1 MNEKLFLRNPEDSE
15 LGRKIISN
23 SIQLINKIGF
33 EAFTFKKLAT
43 EVQSTEAGVY
53 RYFENKHRLL
63 LYIVDWYWSWQEYRL
78 IFHTHNLNNA
88 EEKIK
93 KSIRILAA
101 QVEDD
106 IATDYINEKILCEIV
121 MSEGAKSFL
130 TKHVAEDNKAKFFKP
145 YKDLSAR
152 LAGYISAYNPK
163 YKYPHSLATSIIEM
177 AHSQKFFM
185 QNLPSLTDFTNAKSN
200 RTVNSFLEDMTF
212 AAISPGN

>member
-1 MNEKLFLRNPEDSE
+1 
-15 LGRKIISN
+15 
-23 SIQLINKIGF
+23 
-33 EAFTFKKLAT
+33 
-43 EVQSTEAGVY
+43 
-53 RYFENKHRLL
+53 
-63 LYIVDWYWSWQEYRL
+63 
-78 IFHTHNLNNA
+78 
-88 EEKIK
+88 
-93 KSIRILAA
+93 
-101 QVEDD
+101 
-106 IATDYINEKILCEIV
+106 
-121 MSEGAKSFL
+121 EGAKSFL